1 MTFGQRLRFL
11 RESRGITK
19 DRLAA
24 DAGISPACLRNY
36 EYDRNVPSAEALE
49 GLADALGFTMHELWK
64 GVGRCDPS
72 ETEPPSVL
80 VEEMAGLG
88 ACDVCQGFGRIP
100 KQYSGDYGGRLTT
113 EYTDIPCPKCTG
125 GVSCSA

>member
-1 MTFGQRLRFL
+1 MTFGQRLRFI
-11 RESRGITK
+11 RESRGIPK

-64 GVGRCDPS
+64 GVGRCEDPAS
-72 ETEPPSVL
+72 SVVL
-80 VEEMAGLG
+80 DALAAFLEANAHE
-88 ACDVCQGFGRIP
+88 R
-100 KQYSGDYGGRLTT
+100 
-113 EYTDIPCPKCTG
+113 
-125 GVSCSA
+125 